1 MTAFVHLENM
11 VSVEL
16 GATVSGKVTRVNK
29 TEIAVAMP
37 DGDTG
42 IIRTQQYSGQGK
54 LTRKQFCV
62 GEQVTARITACD
74 QIGRYILTPLLP
86 EVNHHAD
93 EFERNFCKLNHILY
107 HSSRPATHAG
117 ERPLEE
123 RLRTWDKQVET
134 ALANLCKHR
143 NKRLNEEP

>member
-1 MTAFVHLENM
+1 M
-11 VSVEL
+11 SVEL
-16 GATVSGKVTRVNK
+16 GATVSGKVTSVNE
-29 TEIAVAMP
+29 TEIVVAMP
-37 DGDTG
+37 DGNTG

-54 LTRKQFCV
+54 PTGKPTRKQFCV

-74 QIGRYILTPLLP
+74 QTGRYILTPLLP

-93 EFERNFCKLNHILY
+93 EFEQNFCKPNHILN
-107 HSSRPATHAG
+107 HSSRPANHTG

-134 ALANLCKHR
+134 ALANLRKHR

>member
-1 MTAFVHLENM
+1 VTAFVHLENM

-16 GATVSGKVTRVNK
+16 GATVSGEVTRVNK

-37 DGDTG
+37 DGNTG
-42 IIRTQQYSGQGK
+42 IIRTQQYSAQGK

-74 QIGRYILTPLLP
+74 QSGRYILTPLLP
-86 EVNHHAD
+86 EVNHHTD
-93 EFERNFCKLNHILY
+93 EFERNFCKLNHILN

-123 RLRTWDKQVET
+123 RLRTWDNQVET
-134 ALANLCKHR
+134 ALANLRKHR

>member
-1 MTAFVHLENM
+1 M
-11 VSVEL
+11 SVEL
-16 GATVSGKVTRVNK
+16 GATVSGKVTRVNE

-37 DGDTG
+37 DGNTG

-54 LTRKQFCV
+54 PTRKQFCV

-86 EVNHHAD
+86 EINHHAD
-93 EFERNFCKLNHILY
+93 EFERNFCKPNHILN

-123 RLRTWDKQVET
+123 RLRTWDKEVEI
-134 ALANLCKHR
+134 ALVNLRKHR

>member
-1 MTAFVHLENM
+1 M
-11 VSVEL
+11 SVEL
-16 GATVSGKVTRVNK
+16 GATVSGKVTSVNE
-29 TEIAVAMP
+29 TEIVVAMP
-37 DGDTG
+37 DGNTG

-54 LTRKQFCV
+54 PTRKPTRKQFCV

-74 QIGRYILTPLLP
+74 QTGRYILTPLLP

-93 EFERNFCKLNHILY
+93 EFEQNFCKPNHILN
-107 HSSRPATHAG
+107 HSSRPANHTG

-134 ALANLCKHR
+134 ALANLRKHR